1 LTWTGILCIIGD
13 MDERTSPQA
22 GPLMI
27 GALVAI
33 IDQDLRRRVTAVL
46 HASGFPDYRST
57 YRSIFMWTRAE
68 GSRITELAE
77 LAQVTQQSM
86 SELVAELE
94 RRGYVERIPDPMDR
108 RAVLVRRTER
118 GWQVNAISR
127 QAVAEAQAEW
137 EAQLGAPEYA
147 HLLAALRHIVTLIAP
162 PTTGVAGH
170 PRTFKS
176 SAESTASM
184 TGATLSFDAPSAR
197 GDIRKG
203 KRGKQGEHDTSADRP
218 DKERESL

>member
-1 LTWTGILCIIGD
+1 
-13 MDERTSPQA
+13 MDERISNQA

-33 IDQDLRRRVTAVL
+33 IDQDLRRRVTAAL

-77 LAQVTQQSM
+77 LAQITQQSM

-94 RRGYVERIPDPMDR
+94 RRGYVERIPDPTDR
-108 RAVLVRRTER
+108 RAALIRRTER
-118 GWQVNAISR
+118 GWRVNAISR

-137 EAQLGAPEYA
+137 EAQLGVPEYA
-147 HLLAALRHIVTLIAP
+147 HLLAALQHIVTLIDP
-162 PTTGVAGH
+162 PTAGVAGH
-170 PRTFKS
+170 PRTLAPSANVSVS
-176 SAESTASM
+176 SM
-184 TGATLSFDAPSAR
+184 GAGMPSDAPSAR
-197 GDIRKG
+197 GAARKG
-203 KRGKQGEHDTSADRP
+203 KPTRQAEHDTSPDQP
-218 DKERESL
+218 DKEREEP

>member
-1 LTWTGILCIIGD
+1 
-13 MDERTSPQA
+13 MDERTSNQA

-33 IDQDLRRRVTAVL
+33 IDQDLRMRVTAAL
-46 HASGFPDYRST
+46 RASGFPDYRST

-77 LAQVTQQSM
+77 LAQITQQSM

-118 GWQVNAISR
+118 GWRVNAISR

-137 EAQLGAPEYA
+137 EAQLGAAEYA
-147 HLLAALRHIVTLIAP
+147 HLLAALRHIVTLIDP
-162 PTTGVAGH
+162 PTAGVAGH
-170 PRTFKS
+170 PRT
-176 SAESTASM
+176 
-184 TGATLSFDAPSAR
+184 LAPSATVSVSSTGAGMPSAAPRAR
-197 GDIRKG
+197 GAARKG
-203 KRGKQGEHDTSADRP
+203 KRTRQGEHDTSDIAPDQP
-218 DKERESL
+218 DKEPGKP